1 MEEQHERLFDLIESK
16 SFEELTSEERT
27 FVLNHLTEA
36 EYRLQ
41 RTVISATAALE
52 YNSEEPRT
60 LQIREKK
67 KPILN
72 RTIPLYQALIGAAC
86 LVFLFFAV
94 GNKKSYS
101 LNWRFSEHPFEI
113 SLSNGESASTVQ
125 IIHDTIVREIP
136 IVSASKIIHDTITV
150 VQTILQQPE
159 NRMLEVGKTAMYPE
173 LTEKLLESK
182 SASYKEDQTAQ
193 FLPSISVV
201 NTMK

>member
-16 SFEELTSEERT
+16 SFEELNKEELA
-27 FVLNHLTEA
+27 FVLNHLTET
-36 EYRLQ
+36 EYTLQ
-41 RTVISATAALE
+41 RSVISAASALE
-52 YNSEEPRT
+52 YDSVEPAPF
-60 LQIREKK
+60 QIPKK
-67 KPILN
+67 KKSFFN

-86 LVFLFFAV
+86 LALLFIVV
-94 GNKKSYS
+94 GNKKNYS
-101 LNWRFSEHPFEI
+101 LNWRFSEHPLEI
-113 SLSNGESASTVQ
+113 SMTNGASSVQ

-136 IVSASKIIHDTITV
+136 IIAASKIIHDTITV

-159 NRMLEVGKTAMYPE
+159 KRMLEIGKTVVYPE
-173 LTEKLLESK
+173 LTQKLLENK